1 MISKTACS
9 KSIIVFPLMVVDYY
23 LFICLFAVTSLILLK
38 QGLPHTAQ
46 SYVIEGQAEACNV
59 KCDAFRVEVSQK

>member
-1 MISKTACS
+1 
-9 KSIIVFPLMVVDYY
+9 MVVDNY

-59 KCDAFRVEVSQK
+59 KRDAFHVEIS